1 MFGETSKNIPLL
13 QSTLIPL
20 QCGNVLGKSVLSQ
33 KHFKFFDQ
41 VNMKERFHKRKF
53 GERVFLNQ
61 YMYIILQLLTFCWPL
76 LCDLNKNCI
85 ICISC
90 VNNMVPTWSCYSLWI
105 ASGTATKL
113 AEIFLLLTSSNVP
126 NMRIQLPL
134 WCYSILLLTGVANN
148 YFFSISSHMSHM
160 SDFISQ
166 ESSISLLQ

>member
-20 QCGNVLGKSVLSQ
+20 QCGNVLGTSVLSK

-41 VNMKERFHKRKF
+41 VNMEERFHKRKF

-61 YMYIILQLLTFCWPL
+61 YMYIILQLLTFCWL

-90 VNNMVPTWSCYSLWI
+90 VNNMVPT
-105 ASGTATKL
+105 
-113 AEIFLLLTSSNVP
+113 
-126 NMRIQLPL
+126 
-134 WCYSILLLTGVANN
+134 
-148 YFFSISSHMSHM
+148 
-160 SDFISQ
+160 
-166 ESSISLLQ
+166 